1 MLIRSLTLENVK
13 SYAQATVEFSPGTNA
28 IVGPNGAGKTT
39 ILEAIG
45 FALFDHLPYS
55 QPDFVRAGQ
64 RTASVAVDFLS
75 DYDERAYRVIRSCG
89 SSSAYT
95 IMDPELAIKIC
106 EGKAD
111 VMQFLRLHLGI
122 DEDTEPEELFRNA
135 MGVPQ
140 GSFTVSFLET
150 PRIRKAVFDPLL
162 KVAEYRRAWE
172 RLREPLSLLIQRKET
187 LAVEVGR
194 LEGELKRLPAVRA
207 EADEMTALVRTGET
221 ELRGAQ
227 VELTAAESA
236 RKAMEVKR
244 ERLQEL
250 RRMVQLQGRE
260 TAEQER
266 TLATA
271 RQRLTES
278 ERAVITLEANQT
290 GHEAYRAA
298 QKAQGAVNERLAQRR
313 QLEEERAAV
322 QAGLTRAEA
331 QEDSHKRTLTEFAE
345 AEKRAA
351 DLADAATKQE
361 ELEAELRD
369 AQRQADQLHD
379 AVARM
384 RRDQASADRTRE
396 RIDRLRAEAAQ
407 GLKIEA
413 SLTPLQASVEA
424 LQQKVTEQEARKSQ
438 LEEERETIKE
448 QGQQIKASESSAKC
462 PVCEQPLSPDQRRQ
476 LLGRLRQR
484 WKEVDGNAKAIAE
497 EIRQAEEERVQARAT
512 LRQQEQTLRALP
524 RQEAIETAEREL
536 TELLTQLTK
545 ARAATKPL
553 ELAPPR
559 VEQLHETLQALGDP
573 RRRRD
578 AALQQTQGRER
589 VERALQ
595 EQLGL
600 AEDQRKALAA
610 IDERM
615 ADFVAL
621 DTEAARITSQLEK
634 FQAADDLYRRNQ
646 AAAEALPQRLQEVS
660 EAEKALE
667 AAQKRFEDG
676 QEQLAASMHDFD
688 EERFQEEVVKVDELR
703 SRSVRLETELGQWR
717 ENLVRAE
724 EEIAQLQALE
734 KRLTAAQS
742 QRDRLA
748 EQEELLQFL
757 RSVIQEAGPFIT
769 KALVQQISYTANQLF
784 GQIMEDY
791 TRTLRWEEDYGI
803 ILEVDGREREFPQL
817 SGGEQMSAAL
827 AVRLALLQEMSSI
840 GVAFFDEP
848 TTNLDETRRG
858 ALARQIVGVH
868 GFEQLFI
875 ISHDDSF
882 EQATEKL
889 IRVEKRN
896 GTSEIHY
903 ETV

>member
-13 SYAQATVEFSPGTNA
+13 SYARARVEFSPGTNA
-28 IVGPNGAGKTT
+28 IVGPNGSGKTT

-55 QPDFVRAGQ
+55 QADFVRAGQ
-64 RTASVAVDFLS
+64 KTASVTVDFLS
-75 DYDERAYRVIRSCG
+75 DHDERAYRVMRSCG

-122 DEDTEPEELFRNA
+122 DQDTEPEELFRNA
-135 MGVPQ
+135 VGVPQ
-140 GSFTVSFLET
+140 GSFTISFLET
-150 PRIRKAVFDPLL
+150 PRIRKAIFDPLL
-162 KVAEYRRAWE
+162 KVVEYRRAWE
-172 RLREPLSLLIQRKET
+172 RLREPLSLLNQRQEN

-194 LEGELKRLPAVRA
+194 LEGELTRLPAAQA
-207 EADEMTALVRTGET
+207 EAGELTALVRSGET
-221 ELRGAQ
+221 ELRAAQ

-250 RRMVQLQGRE
+250 RRMVQLQERE

-278 ERAVITLEANQT
+278 ERAVTTLEANRT

-313 QLEEERAAV
+313 QLEEERAGV
-322 QAGLTRAEA
+322 QTLLARAETQADA
-331 QEDSHKRTLTEFAE
+331 QGRALIEIGE
-345 AEKRAA
+345 AEKTAA
-351 DLADAATKQE
+351 DLADAAADQE
-361 ELEAELRD
+361 KLEAELRV
-369 AQRQADQLHD
+369 AQRQADQLKD
-379 AVARM
+379 AGARVQ
-384 RRDQASADRTRE
+384 REQAAVD
-396 RIDRLRAEAAQ
+396 AAQ
-407 GLKIEA
+407 TRLDTLRRELAQAQEIEA
-413 SLTPLQASVEA
+413 SLEPLQARLET
-424 LQQKVTEQEARKSQ
+424 LQQTKSAEQAIEARMHAEQE
-438 LEEERETIKE
+438 TIQE
-448 QGQQIKASESSAKC
+448 QGQQLRASETSPIC
-462 PVCEQPLSPDQRRQ
+462 PICEQPLSAEHRER
-476 LLGRLRQR
+476 LLQRLRKR
-484 WKEVDGNAKAIAE
+484 WAELNKAATAAAEAVREAE
-497 EIRQAEEERVQARAT
+497 EARVKARAT
-512 LRQQEQTLRALP
+512 LSEREQTLRALP
-524 RQEAIETAEREL
+524 RQNAVETAEKELADLKSQL
-536 TELLTQLTK
+536 TEASETVEALRQAPQHLGQLQEALK
-545 ARAATKPL
+545 
-553 ELAPPR
+553 
-559 VEQLHETLQALGDP
+559 ALGDP

-578 AALQQTQGRER
+578 AALEQARGRGR
-589 VERALQ
+589 VEEALQ
-595 EQLGL
+595 LQRAQVEQK
-600 AEDQRKALAA
+600 RNALAA
-610 IDERM
+610 LDERM
-615 ADFVAL
+615 AEFADL
-621 DTEAARITSQLEK
+621 DAEAARISSQLRK

-646 AAAEALPQRLQEVS
+646 AAAEALSQRQEEVAG
-660 EAEKALE
+660 AEKALE
-667 AAQKRFEDG
+667 AAQVRYEDG
-676 QEQLAASMHDFD
+676 QEQLAAGSREFD
-688 EERFQEEVVKVDELR
+688 EERFQEAEAQVDESRKR
-703 SRSVRLETELGQWR
+703 SARLEAELGQWR
-717 ENLVRAE
+717 ERLLRAE

-748 EQEELLQFL
+748 EQEELLRFL
-757 RSVIQEAGPFIT
+757 RTVLQEAGPFIT

-803 ILEVDGREREFPQL
+803 ILEVDGRERTFSQL

-858 ALARQIVGVH
+858 ALARQIVGVR
-868 GFEQLFI
+868 GFAQLFI

-889 IRVEKRN
+889 VRVEKRS

-903 ETV
+903 E